1 VNEELFSVDA
11 VTKVHVSRLDGAF
24 GVSIGSTYVV
34 LVDSEAKDL
43 AEHILDVF
51 AAVDIPT
58 EDVVESDT
66 EGESDTAD

>member
-1 VNEELFSVDA
+1 MNEELFSVDA
-11 VTKVHVSRLDGAF
+11 VTKVHVSRLDGSF

-51 AAVDIPT
+51 DSVDEPAPEPVDST
-58 EDVVESDT
+58 T
-66 EGESDTAD
+66 EGENV